1 VLLDHCI
8 PRPFERSLTGHDVRT
23 TREMRLHELK
33 NGALL
38 RAAVDAGFAAFVTM
52 DAGSPHQQEL
62 SRFPSLITIQLSAQS
77 NKVDALVPLAPR
89 VLVALATLSP
99 GSFVRIAGD

>member
-1 VLLDHCI
+1 MNACI
-8 PRPFERSLTGHDVRT
+8 S
-23 TREMRLHELK
+23 
-33 NGALL
+33 
-38 RAAVDAGFAAFVTM
+38 
-52 DAGSPHQQEL
+52 HQQDL
-62 SRFPSLITIQLSAQS
+62 SRFPSLINIQFSAQS